1 MIIVEKISSVALLLL
16 NAASSRGTVGF
27 RNLHA
32 LFDED
37 AHNNDVYDTLEA
49 ASRAL
54 CPSPVA
60 IYSALMAK
68 NSNGCPG
75 SGFYDIFN
83 NLRREEFRTI
93 TGHNDL
99 HQLTDENRIAVVAA
113 ERDRVY
119 QHAEEHF

>member
-1 MIIVEKISSVALLLL
+1 MVIVEKISNVAQLLL
-16 NAASSRGTVGF
+16 NAASSGGTVGF

-32 LFDED
+32 LFDEG
-37 AHNNDVYDTLEA
+37 AHKNDVYDTLEA

-54 CPSPVA
+54 CHSSVA
-60 IYSALMAK
+60 IYSAVMAK
-68 NSNGCPG
+68 NSDGCPG

-83 NLRREEFRTI
+83 NLRRDEFKTI

-99 HQLTDENRIAVVAA
+99 HQLTDEDRTAVVAA

-119 QHAEEHF
+119 QHAEENY